1 MINGGYLELVQQRK
15 NKLPLIKDYK
25 TLFNAIHTEFPKA
38 TGGIQLGAERSV
50 QIPVRTDD
58 GLGIL
63 EVSWGIQKG
72 IVNFVE
78 FFPVEVTAQNRAK
91 LIVKIAEINAT
102 LAVLGFVID
111 EESVRFITHAFLDE
125 RETIPAD
132 VVLMTIRQ
140 CVLMFEMFVAKLKKV
155 S

>member
-1 MINGGYLELVQQRK
+1 M
-15 NKLPLIKDYK
+15 IKDYK
-25 TLFNAIHTEFPKA
+25 TLFTAIRTKFPKA
-38 TGGIQLGAERSV
+38 TGGIQPGNERSV

-58 GLGIL
+58 GLGLI

-72 IVNFVE
+72 IVNFVV

-102 LAVLGFVID
+102 LAVLGFVVD
-111 EESVRFITHAFLDE
+111 KQSVRFITHAFLNEDG
-125 RETIPAD
+125 TIPAE

-140 CVLMFEMFVAKLKKV
+140 CRLMFDLFVVKLKKV
-155 S
+155 A